1 MKKLLMLM
9 MCVMVLAGCTNDPK
23 VESDKTNNN
32 NNNTTNDTTD
42 NSVTDK
48 VSDWYN
54 RFESEMKNKDIT
66 YTSREKLDATAIGG
80 VEGYR
85 YVTKNGNVDVYRFE
99 NGDEY
104 NQIMKD
110 KKIKLNDKD
119 YNVEV
124 RNNMVIVSDKLSNDV
139 KDIFNG
145 MK

>member
-9 MCVMVLAGCTNDPK
+9 MCMMVLAGCASDPK
-23 VESDKTNNN
+23 VDESNANNN

-42 NSVTDK
+42 NSVADK

-54 RFESEMKNKDIT
+54 RFESEMKNKSIA

-85 YVTKNGNVDVYRFE
+85 YVTENGNIDVYRFE

-104 NQIMKD
+104 NKIMKD
-110 KKIKLNDKD
+110 KKIRLNDKD

-124 RNNMVIVSDKLSNDV
+124 RNNMVIVSDKLSDDV

>member
-9 MCVMVLAGCTNDPK
+9 MCMMVLAGCSSDPK
-23 VESDKTNNN
+23 VDESNQN
-32 NNNTTNDTTD
+32 NNNTTNDTAD

-54 RFESEMKNKDIT
+54 RFETEMKNKSLA
-66 YTSREKLDATAIGG
+66 YTSREKLDASTIGG

-85 YVTKNGNVDVYRFE
+85 YVTENGNIDVYRFE

-104 NQIMKD
+104 DKIMKD

-124 RNNMVIVSDKLSNDV
+124 RNNMVIVSDKLSDDV
-139 KDIFNG
+139 KNIFNG